1 MLQTRSHS
9 VHTDFP
15 PVLEAPQPLAPAVS
29 TAEPPGTAPLA
40 QPSTWRPVVHKLTVE
55 AYHALWHAG
64 HLAEN
69 DRIELVDGLLIE
81 MPPLGH
87 PHMTLVNRLTRLLVR
102 ATGDDAVVS
111 VQNSVSLPPWSEPQP
126 DFVLFAPR
134 FISVAAGKPTAAD
147 VLLVIE
153 VSDSS
158 LRYDRGTKL
167 ALYAQEGLPEFW
179 IVDVTAESIEVC
191 RRPALTGDGV
201 TYTERTRYA
210 RGEHA
215 TVAALPNVA
224 VSVDDVFG

>member
-9 VHTDFP
+9 VHTDYP
-15 PVLEAPQPLAPAVS
+15 PVLEAPQALAPVQS
-29 TAEPPGTAPLA
+29 PAEPASLPVNA
-40 QPSTWRPVVHKLTVE
+40 QPAWRPVVHKLTVE

-134 FISVAAGKPTAAD
+134 FISMAAGKPTAAD

-167 ALYAQEGLPEFW
+167 ALYAQEGLQEFW
-179 IVDVTAESIEVC
+179 IVDVAAESIEVC

-201 TYTERTRYA
+201 TYTERTRYG

-215 TVAALPNVA
+215 TVAALPSVV